1 MNGFQD
7 RGAVHQV
14 VFRWDGNHG
23 RQGTGMSAV
32 AHSCSPERAERLGR
46 ELGRLLWVSG
56 TAAARPSVV
65 RAVSRD
71 GDVMLVQRWPTT
83 DRGGRPSTVSHVLFG
98 DPRALMTRQC
108 LGLAYRGWG
117 TQEKAEQVKGPQPV
131 IDCADL
137 DELARGRLRGM
148 RDALPGVQH
157 ALILATAELL
167 RDPAQRVSLLLEDKP
182 PRDWPDADQVPLVY
196 LGLFLIFHSWLRQ
209 EWTFATYDTV
219 DTHPLRLMA
228 VPRWEP
234 DTGGSGPLARIRGR
248 RTGEPQFEQRAAAR
262 LVEHL
267 LANRDAPP
275 GVPQLVVE
283 LADGATLDWERRRA
297 RLHDILG
304 PDRPP
309 ARTRHQPA
317 PEPAPVREP
326 DPVREPSPHDPAVL
340 REPSSRGSESRR
352 EPSPHDPAVLRE
364 PPSHGSAPS
373 REPSPYDPAVLR
385 EPSSRGSESRRE
397 PSPYDPAVLREPSS
411 RGSESRREPSPHDPA
426 VLREPPSHGSAPS
439 REPSP
444 YDPAVLREPSSRGS
458 ESRRE
463 PSPHD
468 PSVLREPPSRGPA
481 SLREPSPHDSASL
494 REPPSRDPGPL
505 RGSPPRDPA
514 VQLPPRDPAPAS
526 GYEPRPVPP
535 YEPPPQPV
543 PAPEPE
549 PAAPPRPVRAPE
561 PVSPPRP
568 ARTPGLAPGPAPGEY
583 SHASGPDRRDPAP
596 GASTGYGTGG
606 RPVPSLPDGFGTV
619 AADAAGAVPGA
630 PDTRALHRDPRDHR
644 RGDGTGHRIPA
655 AELRRQSDE
664 VLLDELRSHRLP
676 PDTLDLVLAELGR
689 TDRLRARRPDTQ
701 HALCAEVLA
710 RNLYFAPH
718 PSGTE
723 PTLSRTAMADRAAR
737 VFQWAVAPL
746 ARDDRYLADLREL
759 LYSMSRDRH
768 PTTGNWLWQ
777 TVVEPAN
784 GKVPDL
790 PPELWSMLLREAI
803 RNGAASAA
811 PPAPPTAQSPTAQAA
826 HRTPATPPDS
836 LGPPAGTGR
845 LSSVRARLGELTS
858 NPGCVIGGLVG
869 LIAAMITAV
878 VFMV

>member
-98 DPRALMTRQC
+98 GPRALMTRQC

-275 GVPQLVVE
+275 GVPQLVKE

-297 RLHDILG
+297 RLRDILG

-309 ARTRHQPA
+309 ARTWHQPA
-317 PEPAPVREP
+317 PEPAPLREP
-326 DPVREPSPHDPAVL
+326 DPVREPRPHDSTA
-340 REPSSRGSESRR
+340 
-352 EPSPHDPAVLRE
+352 LRE

-373 REPSPYDPAVLR
+373 REPSPYDPAALR
-385 EPSSRGSESRRE
+385 EPSSRGSGSLRE
-397 PSPYDPAVLREPSS
+397 PSPYDPAVPRESSS
-411 RGSESRREPSPHDPA
+411 RGSEPRRESSPYDPEA
-426 VLREPPSHGSAPS
+426 LRERSSRGSEPG

-444 YDPAVLREPSSRGS
+444 YDPAALREPPAHDPASP
-458 ESRRE
+458 RE
-463 PSPHD
+463 PSPYD
-468 PSVLREPPSRGPA
+468 PAALREPPAHDPA
-481 SLREPSPHDSASL
+481 SPREPSPHDSAVL
-494 REPPSRDPGPL
+494 REPPPRDPGPL
-505 RGSPPRDPA
+505 RGASPRDPA
-514 VQLPPRDPAPAS
+514 VQSPSRGPAPTP
-526 GYEPRPVPP
+526 GHEPRPAPP
-535 YEPPPQPV
+535 YEPPPQP
-543 PAPEPE
+543 ARAPE

-568 ARTPGLAPGPAPGEY
+568 ARAPGLAPGEY
-583 SHASGPDRRDPAP
+583 PHTSGPGRGDPAPAP

-606 RPVPSLPDGFGTV
+606 QAVPSLPDGFDT
-619 AADAAGAVPGA
+619 AAAEAVGAVPGA
-630 PDTRALHRDPRDHR
+630 PDSRARHRDPRDHR
-644 RGDGTGHRIPA
+644 RGDGTGLRIPA
-655 AELRRQSDE
+655 AELRGQSDE
-664 VLLDELRSHRLP
+664 VLLDELRSRRLP
-676 PDTLDLVLAELGR
+676 PDALDLVLEELGR
-689 TDRLRARRPDTQ
+689 TDRLRARHPDTR

-718 PSGTE
+718 PPGTE

-759 LYSMSRDRH
+759 FYSMSRDRH

-784 GKVPDL
+784 GQAPDL
-790 PPELWSMLLREAI
+790 PPELWSLLLREAI
-803 RNGAASAA
+803 RNAAASAA
-811 PPAPPTAQSPTAQAA
+811 PPAPPTAQPPAARPA

-836 LGPPAGTGR
+836 PGPPAGTGR
-845 LSSVRARLGELTS
+845 LSSVPARLGELTN

-869 LIAAMITAV
+869 LIAVMITAV
-878 VFMV
+878 LVLV

>member
-148 RDALPGVQH
+148 RNALPGVQH

-326 DPVREPSPHDPAVL
+326 DPVREPPPHDSTA
-340 REPSSRGSESRR
+340 
-352 EPSPHDPAVLRE
+352 LRE

-397 PSPYDPAVLREPSS
+397 PPPHDSTALREP
-411 RGSESRREPSPHDPA
+411 PPHDSTA
-426 VLREPPSHGSAPS
+426 LREPPSHGSAPS

-444 YDPAVLREPSSRGS
+444 YDSAA
-458 ESRRE
+458 
-463 PSPHD
+463 
-468 PSVLREPPSRGPA
+468 LREPPSRDPA
-481 SLREPSPHDSASL
+481 SLREPSPHDPASL
-494 REPPSRDPGPL
+494 REPPSRDPGL

-514 VQLPPRDPAPAS
+514 VQPPPRDPAPAS

-543 PAPEPE
+543 RAPE

-561 PVSPPRP
+561 AVSPPRP
-568 ARTPGLAPGPAPGEY
+568 ARAPGLAPGPVAGEY

-606 RPVPSLPDGFGTV
+606 RPVPSLPDGFDTV

-630 PDTRALHRDPRDHR
+630 PDTRALHRDPRGHR

-655 AELRRQSDE
+655 AELRGQSDE
-664 VLLDELRSHRLP
+664 VLLDELRSRRLP
-676 PDTLDLVLAELGR
+676 PDTLDLVLTELGR

-759 LYSMSRDRH
+759 FYSMSRDRH

-777 TVVEPAN
+777 TVVDPAN

-790 PPELWSMLLREAI
+790 PPELWSLLLREAI
-803 RNGAASAA
+803 RNGAASPA
-811 PPAPPTAQSPTAQAA
+811 PPAPPTAQPPTAHPA

-836 LGPPAGTGR
+836 PGPPAGTGR

-878 VFMV
+878 VLLV

>member
-167 RDPAQRVSLLLEDKP
+167 RDPAQRVSLLLEDRP

-234 DTGGSGPLARIRGR
+234 DTGGSGPLARVRGR

-267 LANRDAPP
+267 LAHRDAPP
-275 GVPQLVVE
+275 GVPQLVTE

-317 PEPAPVREP
+317 PEPAPPREP
-326 DPVREPSPHDPAVL
+326 DPVREPPPHDSTA
-340 REPSSRGSESRR
+340 
-352 EPSPHDPAVLRE
+352 LRE
-364 PPSHGSAPS
+364 PPPHGRAPS
-373 REPSPYDPAVLR
+373 REPSPYDPVPLR
-385 EPSSRGSESRRE
+385 EPSSRGSEPRRE
-397 PSPYDPAVLREPSS
+397 ASPYDPAALREPPARDPASLGEASPCDRAALREPPARDLASPREPLPCDRAALREPPARDLASPRESS
-411 RGSESRREPSPHDPA
+411 PRDPASPPEPSPREPSPHDLA
-426 VLREPPSHGSAPS
+426 V
-439 REPSP
+439 
-444 YDPAVLREPSSRGS
+444 
-458 ESRRE
+458 
-463 PSPHD
+463 
-468 PSVLREPPSRGPA
+468 
-481 SLREPSPHDSASL
+481 L

-505 RGSPPRDPA
+505 RGSPRRDPA
-514 VQLPPRDPAPAS
+514 VQPPPRDPAPAPAP
-526 GYEPRPVPP
+526 GHEPRPVPP

-543 PAPEPE
+543 RAPE
-549 PAAPPRPVRAPE
+549 PAAPPRPARAHE
-561 PVSPPRP
+561 PVSPPHP
-568 ARTPGLAPGPAPGEY
+568 ARAPGLAPGEY
-583 SHASGPDRRDPAP
+583 PHTSGPGRGTPAP
-596 GASTGYGTGG
+596 GASTGYRTGG
-606 RPVPSLPDGFGTV
+606 RPVPSLPDGFG
-619 AADAAGAVPGA
+619 AAAAEAVGAVPGA
-630 PDTRALHRDPRDHR
+630 PDARARHRDPRDHR
-644 RGDGTGHRIPA
+644 RGDGTGLRIPA
-655 AELRRQSDE
+655 AELRGQSDE
-664 VLLDELRSHRLP
+664 VLLDELRSRRLP
-676 PDTLDLVLAELGR
+676 PDALDLVLEELGR
-689 TDRLRARRPDTQ
+689 TDRLRARHPDTR

-718 PSGTE
+718 PTGTE

-759 LYSMSRDRH
+759 FYGMSRDRH

-784 GKVPDL
+784 GQVPDL
-790 PPELWSMLLREAI
+790 PPELWSLLLREAI
-803 RNGAASAA
+803 RNAAASAA
-811 PPAPPTAQSPTAQAA
+811 PPAPTAQPPVARPA
-826 HRTPATPPDS
+826 HRTPVTTPDS
-836 LGPPAGTGR
+836 PGPQAGTGR

-869 LIAAMITAV
+869 LIAVMITAV
-878 VFMV
+878 LVLV